1 MQTDHQKTGTVT
13 VSRQKQRFLA
23 TPMTASGH
31 PHSIPCCRLATR
43 QPTSVDQKQQ
53 NFLQKLLSI
62 SSLGH
67 WLYSGY
73 LGRSPF
79 MHYVIIGL
87 IIILLL
93 AGAAALVL
101 GRQGINRTTLV
112 FAWLVLVATT
122 GFIYL
127 AGRVGERERVWREKI
142 RTTRAEIDTTLYGE
156 FAGKKF
162 FIADQADTDTQT
174 TELRQKILQLGGTLS
189 TAKTIRRDVDVVV
202 VDDLDKIPPRAKEL
216 DIEAIDQSGIDD
228 AVAQTLGGLNTA
240 IVHTQRKQTRL
251 ETWRNRNWKTAAF
264 APPKVEPDEAKPGLY
279 RVTNNGTLELSLS
292 AKDVEKPLNE
302 GAELAIFNLQTDD
315 EHGFLGVFS
324 IETVID
330 REENILSLSI
340 APLTTPDE
348 HDIAAWKDWGLTS
361 RAAKDPKV
369 SVYEDLPTTSEL
381 SVDALT
387 ALLGT
392 EIETTDNGSI
402 TSGGIEGMR
411 RDLLE
416 ELSAIGVM
424 SDSIGLAKAATER
437 ERDRKKQTASDMKKD
452 RDAWAED
459 QQFAQAALERL
470 ELRTSRL
477 KKTILDT
484 RTRIFELRTELAD
497 LNGRL
502 LAEGKQKEQ
511 AMKKSSASSGTTAS
525 R

>member
-1 MQTDHQKTGTVT
+1 
-13 VSRQKQRFLA
+13 
-23 TPMTASGH
+23 
-31 PHSIPCCRLATR
+31 
-43 QPTSVDQKQQ
+43 
-53 NFLQKLLSI
+53 
-62 SSLGH
+62 
-67 WLYSGY
+67 
-73 LGRSPF
+73 

-93 AGAAALVL
+93 AGAAALVV

-142 RTTRAEIDTTLYGE
+142 RTTRAEIDSTLYGE

-162 FIADQADTDTQT
+162 FIADQADTDKQT

-189 TAKTIRRDVDVVV
+189 TAKTIRRDIDVVV

-216 DIEAIDQSGIDD
+216 DIKAINQSGIDD

-240 IVHTQRKQTRL
+240 IVNAQRKQNRL

-279 RVTNNGTLELSLS
+279 RVTNNGTLQLTLS

-302 GAELAIFNLQTDD
+302 GAELAIFNLQADD

-324 IETVID
+324 IETVND
-330 REENILSLSI
+330 RGENIVSLSI

-369 SVYEDLPTTSEL
+369 AVYEDLPTTSEL

-392 EIETTDNGSI
+392 EIKTTDNGSI
-402 TSGGIEGMR
+402 TSGGLEGMR

-424 SDSIGLAKAATER
+424 SDSIGLAKDATER
-437 ERDRKKQTASDMKKD
+437 ERDRKKQTASDLEKD

-470 ELRTSRL
+470 KLRTSNL

-511 AMKKSSASSGTTAS
+511 VIKKSSAASGTTA
-525 R
+525 RR

>member
-1 MQTDHQKTGTVT
+1 
-13 VSRQKQRFLA
+13 
-23 TPMTASGH
+23 
-31 PHSIPCCRLATR
+31 
-43 QPTSVDQKQQ
+43 
-53 NFLQKLLSI
+53 
-62 SSLGH
+62 
-67 WLYSGY
+67 
-73 LGRSPF
+73 

-93 AGAAALVL
+93 AGAAALVV

-142 RTTRAEIDTTLYGE
+142 RTTRAEIDSTLYGE

-162 FIADQADTDTQT
+162 FIADQADTDKQT

-189 TAKTIRRDVDVVV
+189 TAKTIRRDIDVVV

-216 DIEAIDQSGIDD
+216 DIKAINQSGIDD

-240 IVHTQRKQTRL
+240 IVNAQRKQNRL

-279 RVTNNGTLELSLS
+279 RVTNNGTLQLTLS

-324 IETVID
+324 IETVND
-330 REENILSLSI
+330 RGENIVSLSL

-369 SVYEDLPTTSEL
+369 AVYEDLPTTSEL

-392 EIETTDNGSI
+392 EIKTTDNGSI
-402 TSGGIEGMR
+402 TSGGLEGMR

-424 SDSIGLAKAATER
+424 SDSIGLAKDATER
-437 ERDRKKQTASDMKKD
+437 ERDRKKQTASDLEKD

-470 ELRTSRL
+470 KLRTSNL

-511 AMKKSSASSGTTAS
+511 VIKKSSAASGTTA
-525 R
+525 RR

>member
-1 MQTDHQKTGTVT
+1 
-13 VSRQKQRFLA
+13 
-23 TPMTASGH
+23 
-31 PHSIPCCRLATR
+31 
-43 QPTSVDQKQQ
+43 
-53 NFLQKLLSI
+53 
-62 SSLGH
+62 
-67 WLYSGY
+67 
-73 LGRSPF
+73 
-79 MHYVIIGL
+79 MHYVFIGL
-87 IIILLL
+87 IIVLLL

-142 RTTRAEIDTTLYGE
+142 RTTRAEINTTLYGE

-162 FIADQADTDTQT
+162 FIVNQADTDKHT
-174 TELRQKILQLGGTLS
+174 TELGQKVLQLGGTLS
-189 TAKTIRRDVDVVV
+189 SAKTIRRDVDVVV
-202 VDDLDKIPPRAKEL
+202 VDDVDKIPPRAKEF
-216 DIEAIDQSGIDD
+216 DIEVIDRLGIDD
-228 AVAQTLGGLNTA
+228 AVARTLRGLNTA
-240 IVHTQRKQTRL
+240 IVQTQRKQTRL

-279 RVTNNGTLELSLS
+279 KVTNNGTLQLTMS

-324 IETVID
+324 IETVND
-330 REENILSLSI
+330 RGENILSLSI

-369 SVYEDLPTTSEL
+369 AVYEDLPTTSGL

-392 EIETTDNGSI
+392 EIETTNNGSI
-402 TSGGIEGMR
+402 TSSGLEGMR

-437 ERDRKKQTASDMKKD
+437 ERDRKKQTASDLEKD

-477 KKTILDT
+477 QKTILDT
-484 RTRIFELRTELAD
+484 RTRIFELRAELAD

-511 AMKKSSASSGTTAS
+511 PIKKSSAASGTTA
-525 R
+525 RR

>member
-1 MQTDHQKTGTVT
+1 M
-13 VSRQKQRFLA
+13 LA
-23 TPMTASGH
+23 TSGC
-31 PHSIPCCRLATR
+31 SACGGTLFDRLL
-43 QPTSVDQKQQ
+43 
-53 NFLQKLLSI
+53 FLFSFSQES
-62 SSLGH
+62 
-67 WLYSGY
+67 
-73 LGRSPF
+73 
-79 MHYVIIGL
+79 
-87 IIILLL
+87 
-93 AGAAALVL
+93 
-101 GRQGINRTTLV
+101 
-112 FAWLVLVATT
+112 
-122 GFIYL
+122 
-127 AGRVGERERVWREKI
+127 
-142 RTTRAEIDTTLYGE
+142 TLYGE

-162 FIADQADTDTQT
+162 FIVNQADTDKHT
-174 TELRQKILQLGGTLS
+174 TELGQKVLQLGGTLS
-189 TAKTIRRDVDVVV
+189 SAKTIRRDVDVVV
-202 VDDLDKIPPRAKEL
+202 VDDVDKIPPRAKEF
-216 DIEAIDQSGIDD
+216 DIEVIDRLGIDD
-228 AVAQTLGGLNTA
+228 AVARTLRGLNTA
-240 IVHTQRKQTRL
+240 IVQTQRKQTRL

-279 RVTNNGTLELSLS
+279 NVTNNGTLQLTMS

-324 IETVID
+324 IETVND
-330 REENILSLSI
+330 RGENILSLSI

-369 SVYEDLPTTSEL
+369 AVYEDLPTTSGL

-392 EIETTDNGSI
+392 EIETTNNGSI
-402 TSGGIEGMR
+402 TSSGLEGMR

-437 ERDRKKQTASDMKKD
+437 ERDRKKQTASDLEKD

-477 KKTILDT
+477 QKTILDT
-484 RTRIFELRTELAD
+484 RTRIFELRAELAD

-511 AMKKSSASSGTTAS
+511 PIKKSSAASGTTA
-525 R
+525 RR

>member
-1 MQTDHQKTGTVT
+1 
-13 VSRQKQRFLA
+13 
-23 TPMTASGH
+23 
-31 PHSIPCCRLATR
+31 
-43 QPTSVDQKQQ
+43 
-53 NFLQKLLSI
+53 
-62 SSLGH
+62 
-67 WLYSGY
+67 
-73 LGRSPF
+73 
-79 MHYVIIGL
+79 MHYVFIGL
-87 IIILLL
+87 IIVLLL

-112 FAWLVLVATT
+112 FAWLVLVATA

-142 RTTRAEIDTTLYGE
+142 RTTRAEINTTLYGK

-162 FIADQADTDTQT
+162 FIVNQADTDKHT
-174 TELRQKILQLGGTLS
+174 TELGQKVLQLGGTLS
-189 TAKTIRRDVDVVV
+189 SAKTIRRDVDVVV
-202 VDDLDKIPPRAKEL
+202 VDDVDKIPPRAKDF

-228 AVAQTLGGLNTA
+228 AVARTLRGLNTA
-240 IVHTQRKQTRL
+240 IVQTQRKQTRL

-279 RVTNNGTLELSLS
+279 RVTNNGTLQLTLS

-324 IETVID
+324 IETVND
-330 REENILSLSI
+330 RGENILSLSI

-369 SVYEDLPTTSEL
+369 AVYEDLPTTSEL

-402 TSGGIEGMR
+402 TSSGLEGMR

-437 ERDRKKQTASDMKKD
+437 ERDRKKQTASDLEKD

-470 ELRTSRL
+470 KLRTSNL

-511 AMKKSSASSGTTAS
+511 AIKKSSAGSGTTA
-525 R
+525 RR

>member
-1 MQTDHQKTGTVT
+1 
-13 VSRQKQRFLA
+13 
-23 TPMTASGH
+23 
-31 PHSIPCCRLATR
+31 
-43 QPTSVDQKQQ
+43 
-53 NFLQKLLSI
+53 
-62 SSLGH
+62 
-67 WLYSGY
+67 
-73 LGRSPF
+73 
-79 MHYVIIGL
+79 MHYVFIGL
-87 IIILLL
+87 IIVLLL

-112 FAWLVLVATT
+112 FAWLVLVATA

-142 RTTRAEIDTTLYGE
+142 RTTRAEINTTLYGE

-162 FIADQADTDTQT
+162 FIVNQADTDKHT
-174 TELRQKILQLGGTLS
+174 TELGQKVLQLGGTLS
-189 TAKTIRRDVDVVV
+189 SAKTIRRDVDVVV
-202 VDDLDKIPPRAKEL
+202 VDDVDKIPPRAKEF
-216 DIEAIDQSGIDD
+216 DIEVIDRLGIDD
-228 AVAQTLGGLNTA
+228 AVARTLRGLNTA
-240 IVHTQRKQTRL
+240 IVQTQRKQTRL

-279 RVTNNGTLELSLS
+279 KVTNNGTLQLTMS

-324 IETVID
+324 IETVND
-330 REENILSLSI
+330 RGENILSLSI

-369 SVYEDLPTTSEL
+369 AVYEDLPTTSGL

-392 EIETTDNGSI
+392 EIETTNNGSI
-402 TSGGIEGMR
+402 TSSGLEGMR

-437 ERDRKKQTASDMKKD
+437 ERDRKKQTASDLEKD

-477 KKTILDT
+477 QKTILDT
-484 RTRIFELRTELAD
+484 RTRIFELRAELAD

-511 AMKKSSASSGTTAS
+511 PIKKSSAASGTTA
-525 R
+525 RR

>member
-1 MQTDHQKTGTVT
+1 
-13 VSRQKQRFLA
+13 
-23 TPMTASGH
+23 
-31 PHSIPCCRLATR
+31 
-43 QPTSVDQKQQ
+43 
-53 NFLQKLLSI
+53 
-62 SSLGH
+62 
-67 WLYSGY
+67 
-73 LGRSPF
+73 

-87 IIILLL
+87 IIVLLL

-162 FIADQADTDTQT
+162 FIADQADTDKQT

-202 VDDLDKIPPRAKEL
+202 VDDVDKIPPRAKEL

-279 RVTNNGTLELSLS
+279 RVTNNGTLQLTLS

-324 IETVID
+324 IETVND
-330 REENILSLSI
+330 RGENILSLSI

-402 TSGGIEGMR
+402 TSSGLEGMR

-477 KKTILDT
+477 QKTILDT

-511 AMKKSSASSGTTAS
+511 AIKKSSAASGTTAS

>member
-1 MQTDHQKTGTVT
+1 
-13 VSRQKQRFLA
+13 
-23 TPMTASGH
+23 
-31 PHSIPCCRLATR
+31 
-43 QPTSVDQKQQ
+43 
-53 NFLQKLLSI
+53 
-62 SSLGH
+62 
-67 WLYSGY
+67 
-73 LGRSPF
+73 

-87 IIILLL
+87 IIVLLL

-112 FAWLVLVATT
+112 FAWLVLVATA

-142 RTTRAEIDTTLYGE
+142 RTTRAEINTTLYGK

-162 FIADQADTDTQT
+162 FIANQADTDKQT

-189 TAKTIRRDVDVVV
+189 TTKTIRRDVDVVV
-202 VDDLDKIPPRAKEL
+202 VDDLDKIPPRAKEF

-240 IVHTQRKQTRL
+240 IVRTQRKQTRL

-279 RVTNNGTLELSLS
+279 RVTNNGTLQLTLS

-324 IETVID
+324 IETVND
-330 REENILSLSI
+330 RGENIVSLSI

-369 SVYEDLPTTSEL
+369 AVYEDLPTTSGL

-392 EIETTDNGSI
+392 EIETTNNGSI
-402 TSGGIEGMR
+402 TSSGLEGMR

-437 ERDRKKQTASDMKKD
+437 ERDRKKQTASDLEKD

-511 AMKKSSASSGTTAS
+511 AIKKSSAASGTTA
-525 R
+525 RR

>member
-1 MQTDHQKTGTVT
+1 
-13 VSRQKQRFLA
+13 
-23 TPMTASGH
+23 
-31 PHSIPCCRLATR
+31 
-43 QPTSVDQKQQ
+43 
-53 NFLQKLLSI
+53 
-62 SSLGH
+62 
-67 WLYSGY
+67 
-73 LGRSPF
+73 
-79 MHYVIIGL
+79 MHYVFIGL
-87 IIILLL
+87 IIVLLL

-112 FAWLVLVATT
+112 FAWLVLVATA

-142 RTTRAEIDTTLYGE
+142 RTTRAEINTTLYGE

-162 FIADQADTDTQT
+162 FIVNQADTDKHT
-174 TELRQKILQLGGTLS
+174 TELGQKVLQLGGTLS
-189 TAKTIRRDVDVVV
+189 SAKTIRRDVDVVV
-202 VDDLDKIPPRAKEL
+202 VDDVDKIPPRAKEF
-216 DIEAIDQSGIDD
+216 DIEVIDRLGIDD
-228 AVAQTLGGLNTA
+228 AVARTLRGLNTA
-240 IVHTQRKQTRL
+240 IVQTQRKQTRL

-279 RVTNNGTLELSLS
+279 NVTNNGTLQLTMS

-324 IETVID
+324 IETVND
-330 REENILSLSI
+330 RGENILSLSI

-369 SVYEDLPTTSEL
+369 AVYEDLPTTSGL

-392 EIETTDNGSI
+392 EIETTNNGSI
-402 TSGGIEGMR
+402 TSSGLEGMR

-437 ERDRKKQTASDMKKD
+437 ERDRKKQTASDLEKD

-477 KKTILDT
+477 QKTILDT
-484 RTRIFELRTELAD
+484 RTRIFELRAELAD

-511 AMKKSSASSGTTAS
+511 PIKKSSAASGTTA
-525 R
+525 RR

>member
-1 MQTDHQKTGTVT
+1 
-13 VSRQKQRFLA
+13 
-23 TPMTASGH
+23 
-31 PHSIPCCRLATR
+31 
-43 QPTSVDQKQQ
+43 
-53 NFLQKLLSI
+53 
-62 SSLGH
+62 
-67 WLYSGY
+67 
-73 LGRSPF
+73 
-79 MHYVIIGL
+79 MHYVFIGL
-87 IIILLL
+87 IIVLLL

-142 RTTRAEIDTTLYGE
+142 RTTRAEINTTLYGE

-162 FIADQADTDTQT
+162 FIVNQADTDKHT
-174 TELRQKILQLGGTLS
+174 TELGQKVLQLGGTLS
-189 TAKTIRRDVDVVV
+189 SAKTIRRDVDVVV
-202 VDDLDKIPPRAKEL
+202 VDDIDKIPPRAKEF
-216 DIEAIDQSGIDD
+216 DIEVIDRLGIDD
-228 AVAQTLGGLNTA
+228 AVARTLRGLNTA
-240 IVHTQRKQTRL
+240 IVQTQRKQTRL

-279 RVTNNGTLELSLS
+279 KVTNNGTLQLTMS

-324 IETVID
+324 IETVND
-330 REENILSLSI
+330 RGENILSLSI

-369 SVYEDLPTTSEL
+369 AVYEDLPTTSGL

-392 EIETTDNGSI
+392 EIETTNNGSI
-402 TSGGIEGMR
+402 TSSGLEGMR

-437 ERDRKKQTASDMKKD
+437 ERDRKKQTASDLEKD

-477 KKTILDT
+477 QKTILDT
-484 RTRIFELRTELAD
+484 RTRIFELRAELAD

-511 AMKKSSASSGTTAS
+511 PIKKSSAASGTTA
-525 R
+525 RR

>member
-1 MQTDHQKTGTVT
+1 
-13 VSRQKQRFLA
+13 
-23 TPMTASGH
+23 
-31 PHSIPCCRLATR
+31 
-43 QPTSVDQKQQ
+43 
-53 NFLQKLLSI
+53 
-62 SSLGH
+62 
-67 WLYSGY
+67 
-73 LGRSPF
+73 
-79 MHYVIIGL
+79 MHYVLIGL
-87 IIILLL
+87 IIVLLL

-112 FAWLVLVATT
+112 FAWLVLVATA

-142 RTTRAEIDTTLYGE
+142 RTTRAEINTTLYGK

-162 FIADQADTDTQT
+162 FIVNQADTDKHTA
-174 TELRQKILQLGGTLS
+174 ELGQKVLQLGGTLS
-189 TAKTIRRDVDVVV
+189 SAKTIRRDVDVVV
-202 VDDLDKIPPRAKEL
+202 VDDVDNIPPRAKEFG
-216 DIEAIDQSGIDD
+216 IEVIDRLGIDD
-228 AVAQTLGGLNTA
+228 AVARTLGGLNTA
-240 IVHTQRKQTRL
+240 IVQTQRKQTRL

-279 RVTNNGTLELSLS
+279 KVTNNGTLQLTML

-324 IETVID
+324 IETVND
-330 REENILSLSI
+330 RGENILSLSI

-361 RAAKDPKV
+361 RAAKDPRV
-369 SVYEDLPTTSEL
+369 AVYEDLPTTSEL

-392 EIETTDNGSI
+392 EIETTNNGSI
-402 TSGGIEGMR
+402 TSSGLEGMR

-424 SDSIGLAKAATER
+424 SNSIGLAKAATER
-437 ERDRKKQTASDMKKD
+437 ERDRKKQTASDLEKD

-477 KKTILDT
+477 QKTILDT
-484 RTRIFELRTELAD
+484 RTRIFELRAELAD

-511 AMKKSSASSGTTAS
+511 PIKKSSAASGTTA
-525 R
+525 RR

>member
-1 MQTDHQKTGTVT
+1 
-13 VSRQKQRFLA
+13 
-23 TPMTASGH
+23 
-31 PHSIPCCRLATR
+31 
-43 QPTSVDQKQQ
+43 
-53 NFLQKLLSI
+53 
-62 SSLGH
+62 
-67 WLYSGY
+67 
-73 LGRSPF
+73 
-79 MHYVIIGL
+79 MHYVFIGL
-87 IIILLL
+87 IIVLLL

-112 FAWLVLVATT
+112 FAWLVLVATA

-142 RTTRAEIDTTLYGE
+142 RTTRAEINTTLYGK
-156 FAGKKF
+156 FTGKKL
-162 FIADQADTDTQT
+162 FIGNQADTDKHT
-174 TELRQKILQLGGTLS
+174 TELGQKVLQLGGTLS
-189 TAKTIRRDVDVVV
+189 SAKTIRRDVDVVV
-202 VDDLDKIPPRAKEL
+202 VDDVDKIPPRAKEF
-216 DIEAIDQSGIDD
+216 DIEVIDRLGIDD
-228 AVAQTLGGLNTA
+228 AVARTLRGLNTA
-240 IVHTQRKQTRL
+240 IVQTQRKQTRL

-279 RVTNNGTLELSLS
+279 KVTNNGTLQLTMS

-324 IETVID
+324 IETVND
-330 REENILSLSI
+330 RGENILSLSI

-369 SVYEDLPTTSEL
+369 AVYEDLPTTSGL

-402 TSGGIEGMR
+402 TSSGLEGMR

-477 KKTILDT
+477 KITILDT

-511 AMKKSSASSGTTAS
+511 PIKKSSAASGTTA
-525 R
+525 RR

>member
-1 MQTDHQKTGTVT
+1 
-13 VSRQKQRFLA
+13 
-23 TPMTASGH
+23 
-31 PHSIPCCRLATR
+31 
-43 QPTSVDQKQQ
+43 
-53 NFLQKLLSI
+53 
-62 SSLGH
+62 
-67 WLYSGY
+67 
-73 LGRSPF
+73 

-93 AGAAALVL
+93 AGAAALVV

-142 RTTRAEIDTTLYGE
+142 RTTRAEIDSTLYGE

-162 FIADQADTDTQT
+162 FIADQADTDKQT

-189 TAKTIRRDVDVVV
+189 TAKTIRRDIDVVV

-216 DIEAIDQSGIDD
+216 DIKAINQSGIDD

-240 IVHTQRKQTRL
+240 IVNAQRKQNRL

-279 RVTNNGTLELSLS
+279 RVTNNGTLQLTLS

-315 EHGFLGVFS
+315 EHGFLGLFS
-324 IETVID
+324 IETVND
-330 REENILSLSI
+330 RGENIVSLSI

-369 SVYEDLPTTSEL
+369 AVYEDLPTTSEL

-392 EIETTDNGSI
+392 EIKTTDNGSI
-402 TSGGIEGMR
+402 TSGGLEGMR

-424 SDSIGLAKAATER
+424 SDSIGLAKDATER
-437 ERDRKKQTASDMKKD
+437 ERDRKKQTASDLEKD

-470 ELRTSRL
+470 KLRTSNL

-511 AMKKSSASSGTTAS
+511 VIKKSSAASGTTA
-525 R
+525 RR

>member
-1 MQTDHQKTGTVT
+1 
-13 VSRQKQRFLA
+13 
-23 TPMTASGH
+23 
-31 PHSIPCCRLATR
+31 
-43 QPTSVDQKQQ
+43 
-53 NFLQKLLSI
+53 
-62 SSLGH
+62 
-67 WLYSGY
+67 
-73 LGRSPF
+73 
-79 MHYVIIGL
+79 MHYVFIGL
-87 IIILLL
+87 IIVLLL

-202 VDDLDKIPPRAKEL
+202 VDDLDKIPPRAKEF

-279 RVTNNGTLELSLS
+279 KVTNNGTLQLTLS

-324 IETVID
+324 IETVND
-330 REENILSLSI
+330 RGENILSLSI

-369 SVYEDLPTTSEL
+369 AVYEDLPTTSGAFRGCPH
-381 SVDALT
+381 SV
-387 ALLGT
+387 
-392 EIETTDNGSI
+392 
-402 TSGGIEGMR
+402 
-411 RDLLE
+411 
-416 ELSAIGVM
+416 
-424 SDSIGLAKAATER
+424 
-437 ERDRKKQTASDMKKD
+437 
-452 RDAWAED
+452 
-459 QQFAQAALERL
+459 
-470 ELRTSRL
+470 
-477 KKTILDT
+477 T
-484 RTRIFELRTELAD
+484 RHRNR
-497 LNGRL
+497 NYG
-502 LAEGKQKEQ
+502 
-511 AMKKSSASSGTTAS
+511 
-525 R
+525 

>member
-1 MQTDHQKTGTVT
+1 
-13 VSRQKQRFLA
+13 
-23 TPMTASGH
+23 
-31 PHSIPCCRLATR
+31 
-43 QPTSVDQKQQ
+43 
-53 NFLQKLLSI
+53 
-62 SSLGH
+62 
-67 WLYSGY
+67 
-73 LGRSPF
+73 

-93 AGAAALVL
+93 AGAAALVV

-142 RTTRAEIDTTLYGE
+142 RTTRAEIDSTLYGE

-162 FIADQADTDTQT
+162 FIADQADNDKQT

-189 TAKTIRRDVDVVV
+189 TAKTIRRDIDVVV

-216 DIEAIDQSGIDD
+216 DIKAINQSGIDD

-240 IVHTQRKQTRL
+240 IVNAQRKQNRL

-279 RVTNNGTLELSLS
+279 RFTNNGTLQLTLS

-302 GAELAIFNLQTDD
+302 GAELAIFNLQADD

-324 IETVID
+324 IETVND
-330 REENILSLSI
+330 RGENIVSLSI

-369 SVYEDLPTTSEL
+369 AVYEDLPTTSEL

-392 EIETTDNGSI
+392 EIKTTDNGSI
-402 TSGGIEGMR
+402 TSGGLEGMR

-424 SDSIGLAKAATER
+424 SDSIGLAKDATER
-437 ERDRKKQTASDMKKD
+437 ERDRKKQTASDLEKD

-470 ELRTSRL
+470 KLRTSNL

-511 AMKKSSASSGTTAS
+511 VIKKSSAASGTTA
-525 R
+525 RR

>member
-1 MQTDHQKTGTVT
+1 
-13 VSRQKQRFLA
+13 
-23 TPMTASGH
+23 
-31 PHSIPCCRLATR
+31 
-43 QPTSVDQKQQ
+43 
-53 NFLQKLLSI
+53 
-62 SSLGH
+62 
-67 WLYSGY
+67 
-73 LGRSPF
+73 
-79 MHYVIIGL
+79 MHYVLIGL
-87 IIILLL
+87 IIVLLL

-142 RTTRAEIDTTLYGE
+142 RTTRAEINTTLYGK

-162 FIADQADTDTQT
+162 FIVNQADTDKHTA
-174 TELRQKILQLGGTLS
+174 ELGQKVLQLGGTLS
-189 TAKTIRRDVDVVV
+189 SAKTIRRDVDVVV
-202 VDDLDKIPPRAKEL
+202 VDDVDNIPPRAKEFG
-216 DIEAIDQSGIDD
+216 IEVIDRLGIDD
-228 AVAQTLGGLNTA
+228 AVARTLRGLNTA
-240 IVHTQRKQTRL
+240 IVQTQRKQTRL

-279 RVTNNGTLELSLS
+279 KVTNNGTLQLTML

-324 IETVID
+324 IETVND
-330 REENILSLSI
+330 RGENILSLSI

-361 RAAKDPKV
+361 RAAKDPRV
-369 SVYEDLPTTSEL
+369 AVYEDLPTTSEL

-392 EIETTDNGSI
+392 EIETTNNGSI
-402 TSGGIEGMR
+402 TSSGLEGMR

-416 ELSAIGVM
+416 KLSAIGVM

-437 ERDRKKQTASDMKKD
+437 ERDRKKQTASDLEKD

-477 KKTILDT
+477 QKTILDT

-511 AMKKSSASSGTTAS
+511 AIKKSSATSGTTA
-525 R
+525 RR

>member
-1 MQTDHQKTGTVT
+1 
-13 VSRQKQRFLA
+13 
-23 TPMTASGH
+23 
-31 PHSIPCCRLATR
+31 
-43 QPTSVDQKQQ
+43 
-53 NFLQKLLSI
+53 
-62 SSLGH
+62 
-67 WLYSGY
+67 
-73 LGRSPF
+73 

-93 AGAAALVL
+93 AGAAALVV

-142 RTTRAEIDTTLYGE
+142 RTTRAEIDSTLYGE

-162 FIADQADTDTQT
+162 FIADQADTDKQT

-189 TAKTIRRDVDVVV
+189 TAKTIRRDIDVVV

-216 DIEAIDQSGIDD
+216 DIKAINQSGIDD

-240 IVHTQRKQTRL
+240 IVNAQRKQNRL

-279 RVTNNGTLELSLS
+279 RVTNNGTLQLTLS

-324 IETVID
+324 IETVND
-330 REENILSLSI
+330 RGENIVSLSI

-369 SVYEDLPTTSEL
+369 AVYEDLPTTSEL

-392 EIETTDNGSI
+392 EIKTTDNGSI
-402 TSGGIEGMR
+402 TSGGLEGMR

-424 SDSIGLAKAATER
+424 SDSIGLAKDATER
-437 ERDRKKQTASDMKKD
+437 ERDRKKQTASDLEKD

-470 ELRTSRL
+470 KLRTSNL

-511 AMKKSSASSGTTAS
+511 VIKKSSAASGTTA
-525 R
+525 RR

>member
-1 MQTDHQKTGTVT
+1 
-13 VSRQKQRFLA
+13 
-23 TPMTASGH
+23 
-31 PHSIPCCRLATR
+31 
-43 QPTSVDQKQQ
+43 
-53 NFLQKLLSI
+53 
-62 SSLGH
+62 
-67 WLYSGY
+67 
-73 LGRSPF
+73 

-87 IIILLL
+87 IIFLLL
-93 AGAAALVL
+93 AGAAAFAL

-127 AGRVGERERVWREKI
+127 AGRVSERERVWREKI

-162 FIADQADTDTQT
+162 FIADQADTDKQT
-174 TELRQKILQLGGTLS
+174 IELRQKILQIGGTLS

-202 VDDLDKIPPRAKEL
+202 VNDLDKIPPRAKEL

-240 IVHTQRKQTRL
+240 IVNTRRKQTRL

-279 RVTNNGTLELSLS
+279 RVTNNGTLQLTLS

-315 EHGFLGVFS
+315 KHGFLGVFS
-324 IETVID
+324 IETMND
-330 REENILSLSI
+330 PGENILSLSI

-369 SVYEDLPTTSEL
+369 AVYEDLPTASEL

-392 EIETTDNGSI
+392 EIKTTNNGSI
-402 TSGGIEGMR
+402 TSGGLEGMR

-416 ELSAIGVM
+416 ELTAIGVM

-437 ERDRKKQTASDMKKD
+437 ERDRKKQAASDLEKD

-477 KKTILDT
+477 RKTILDT
-484 RTRIFELRTELAD
+484 RTRISELRTELAD

-511 AMKKSSASSGTTAS
+511 AIKKSSAASGTTA
-525 R
+525 RR

>member
-1 MQTDHQKTGTVT
+1 
-13 VSRQKQRFLA
+13 
-23 TPMTASGH
+23 
-31 PHSIPCCRLATR
+31 
-43 QPTSVDQKQQ
+43 
-53 NFLQKLLSI
+53 
-62 SSLGH
+62 
-67 WLYSGY
+67 
-73 LGRSPF
+73 

-93 AGAAALVL
+93 AGAAALVV

-142 RTTRAEIDTTLYGE
+142 RTTRAEIDSTLYGE

-162 FIADQADTDTQT
+162 FIADQADTDKQT

-189 TAKTIRRDVDVVV
+189 TAKTIRRDIDVVV

-216 DIEAIDQSGIDD
+216 DIKAINQSGIDD

-240 IVHTQRKQTRL
+240 IVNAQRKQNRL

-279 RVTNNGTLELSLS
+279 RVTNNGTLQLTLS

-324 IETVID
+324 IETVND
-330 REENILSLSI
+330 RGENIVSLSI

-369 SVYEDLPTTSEL
+369 AVYEDLPTTSEL

-392 EIETTDNGSI
+392 EIKTTDNGSI
-402 TSGGIEGMR
+402 TSGGLEGMR

-424 SDSIGLAKAATER
+424 SDSIGLAKDATER
-437 ERDRKKQTASDMKKD
+437 ERDRKKQTASDLEKD

-470 ELRTSRL
+470 KSRTSNL

-511 AMKKSSASSGTTAS
+511 VIKKSSAASGTTA
-525 R
+525 RR